1 MPLMQDIVLG
11 DMGTGTSINRTFKP
25 YNREIGGKAEWRTD
39 HLAARSAN
47 HRFTIE
53 MKSSSGAKGSSK
65 DDKIIVSLYVPTMET
80 LGTADNGFLP
90 PATVKEVDWTR
101 CELIFPRDA
110 TPARRET
117 VLTYLGQLLNKADV
131 VDAVKNGNHFRG

>member
-1 MPLMQDIVLG
+1 MPTMQDIVLA
-11 DMGTGTSINRTFKP
+11 DMGTGTAVNRTFKP
-25 YNREIGGKAEWRTD
+25 FNRDIGGKAEWRTD
-39 HLAARSAN
+39 HLSARSAN

-53 MKSSSGAKGSSK
+53 QKDSNGTRNAAK
-65 DDKIIVSLYVPTMET
+65 DDKIVISLYVPTMET

-101 CELIFPRDA
+101 VELIFPRDA

-117 VLTYLGQLLNKADV
+117 VLTYVGQLLNKADV